1 MPSIFTGATTTAPT
15 NSPYVTRNNAALT
28 NSPPFDTCAT
38 ISKKNSQVFN
48 RNTITTTSTF
58 STIESPVIN
67 RTVAVPT
74 KSPPV
79 TRRASYIPTTKLPVI
94 TYSTNS
100 PLPSSR
106 IKIDNISLSPKKRK
120 KVVYDDD
127 KSPRNVRPKKFES
140 FVNQIWE
147 QNQEMIMKTQ
157 KLEQDYKNMVINRQS
172 HEAELMKVSTELIET
187 KNDCENMERRLR
199 EEKNEIKKLLEV
211 KEELENDI
219 KRLELES
226 KRFDI
231 FNELESKMNR
241 G

>member
-1 MPSIFTGATTTAPT
+1 TRISYLNKENDRRTSIATTTKKSPFATRIATPSTTRPIFDRTTTTAPT
-15 NSPYVTRNNAALT
+15 NSPYVTRNNTALT
-28 NSPPFDTCAT
+28 YSPPFDT
-38 ISKKNSQVFN
+38 F
-48 RNTITTTSTF
+48 
-58 STIESPVIN
+58 IN
-67 RTVAVPT
+67 RTVAVST

-127 KSPRNVRPKKFES
+127 RSPRNVRPKKFES

-157 KLEQDYKNMVINRQS
+157 KLEKKIQQNRISPKQLS
-172 HEAELMKVSTELIET
+172 ECHHKRYFIVA
-187 KNDCENMERRLR
+187 
-199 EEKNEIKKLLEV
+199 KL
-211 KEELENDI
+211 K
-219 KRLELES
+219 
-226 KRFDI
+226 
-231 FNELESKMNR
+231 
-241 G
+241 